1 MQSPEA
7 TMKRLVRYSLFWLAL
22 ILAAPANANVKP
34 NGLFTDNAVL
44 QQKIPVPVWGDARSG
59 EKVTVTFQKQV
70 VSTTA
75 KDGRWN
81 VVLKPLKAGGSFE
94 MTIQGDNTVTLKNVL
109 VGEVWL
115 ASGQSNMQMDL
126 RSCFDPAEAIAT
138 SKDPMLRLYTVPRR
152 PLDQPVLDVDAKWEE
167 CGPETVPG
175 FSGVA
180 YYFGRDLRKSRKV
193 PVGMIS
199 TNVGGTPAEAW
210 TRREVLWADPEL
222 KTILTSYAERLG
234 NFEKAMLDFSLAE
247 AKAKERGETIP
258 RAPQNS
264 PANYQRPC
272 GLYNAMIA
280 PLVPYAISGAI
291 WYQGE
296 SNAGAAYQYRKLFP
310 AMITNWRKDWNQGDF
325 AFLFVQLAP
334 FLKIN
339 PEPMDSAW
347 AELREAQH
355 MTTKNTPKTGEA
367 VITDVGDE
375 VDIHPKKKEPVGA
388 RLALAAR
395 TVQYKEKIE
404 FSGPDYQSMTND
416 INKAVLVFT
425 HAKGL
430 STSDGKEVKGFTIA
444 GPDRKFYNAQAKI
457 EGNKVIVWS
466 DRVSTPASVRYGW
479 ANFPVV
485 NLQNGAGL
493 PASPFRTDDWPITT
507 GPR

>member
-1 MQSPEA
+1 MRHRS
-7 TMKRLVRYSLFWLAL
+7 LAL
-22 ILAAPANANVKP
+22 SLPALFALSFHASADVKP
-34 NGLFTDNAVL
+34 NGLFTDSAVL
-44 QQKIPVPVWGDARSG
+44 QQKIAVPVWGDAKTG
-59 EKVTVTFQKQV
+59 ERVTVKFQNQT

-75 KDGRWN
+75 KDGRWK
-81 VVLKPLKAGGSFE
+81 VVLKPMKAGGPYD
-94 MTIQGDNTVTLKNVL
+94 MTISGDNTITLKNIL

-115 ASGQSNMQMDL
+115 ASGQSNMQWDV
-126 RSCFDPAEAIAT
+126 RNSYDPGADIAG
-138 SKDPMLRLYTVPRR
+138 SKDPMYRLYTVPRR
-152 PLDQPVLDVDAKWEE
+152 PLDQPTTDVDAKWEE

-175 FSGVA
+175 FSAVA
-180 YYFGRDLRKSRKV
+180 YYFGRDLRKARNV

-210 TRREVLWADPEL
+210 TSREVLWADPEL
-222 KTILTSYAERLG
+222 KSILTSYADRLG
-234 NFEKAMLDFSLAE
+234 NFEKAMLDHSLAE
-247 AKAKERGETIP
+247 TRAKAKGEAQP
-258 RAPQNS
+258 KAPQNN

-280 PLVPYAISGAI
+280 PLVPFAISGAI

-339 PEPMDSAW
+339 PEPMDSNW
-347 AELREAQH
+347 AELREAQL
-355 MTTKNTPKTGEA
+355 MTTKNTAKAGMA

-395 TVQYKEKIE
+395 AIQYGEKVE
-404 FSGPDYQSMTND
+404 FSGPEYHSMSLD
-416 INKAVLVFT
+416 GNKVVLTFT
-425 HAKGL
+425 HGKGI
-430 STSDGKEVKGFTIA
+430 STSDGGDPKGFTIA

-457 EGNKVIVWS
+457 QGGKVVVWC
-466 DRVSTPASVRYGW
+466 DNVVSPAAVRYGW
-479 ANFPVV
+479 ANYPVV
-485 NLQNGAGL
+485 NLQNGIHL
-493 PASPFRTDDWPITT
+493 LASPFRTDDWPITT

>member
-1 MQSPEA
+1 
-7 TMKRLVRYSLFWLAL
+7 MKRMVRPTLYCLSILVLNVTAS
-22 ILAAPANANVKP
+22 ANVKP

-59 EKVTVTFQKQV
+59 EKITVTFQKQT

-75 KDGRWN
+75 KDGRWK
-81 VVLKPLKAGGSFE
+81 VVLKPLKAGGPFE
-94 MTIQGDNTVTLKNVL
+94 MTIQGDNSVTLKNVL

-115 ASGQSNMQMDL
+115 ASGQSNMQWDL
-126 RSCFDPAEAIAT
+126 RSSFDPAADIAS
-138 SKDPMLRLYTVPRR
+138 SKDPMYRLYTVPRR
-152 PLDQPVLDVDAKWEE
+152 PLDQPVADVDAKWEE

-175 FSGVA
+175 FSAVA

-210 TRREVLWADPEL
+210 TSREVLWADPEL
-222 KTILTSYAERLG
+222 KMILTNYAERLG
-234 NFEKAMLDFSLAE
+234 SFEKAMLDFSLSE
-247 AKAKERGETIP
+247 AKAKERGETAP
-258 RAPQNS
+258 KAPQGNPS
-264 PANYQRPC
+264 NFQRPC

-339 PEPMDSAW
+339 KEPMESNW
-347 AELREAQH
+347 AELREAQLL
-355 MTTKNTPKTGEA
+355 TTKNTPKTGQA

-375 VDIHPKKKEPVGA
+375 ADIHPKKKEPVGA

-395 TVQYKEKIE
+395 AIEYKEKVE
-404 FSGPDYQSMTND
+404 FSGPDYQSMTVNG
-416 INKAVLVFT
+416 NKAVLSFS
-425 HAKGL
+425 HAKGISASGGEL
-430 STSDGKEVKGFTIA
+430 KGFTIA
-444 GPDRKFYNAQAKI
+444 GSDRKFYNAQAKI
-457 EGNKVIVWS
+457 EGGKVVVWS
-466 DRVSTPASVRYGW
+466 SQVSTPGAVRYGW
-479 ANFPVV
+479 ANYPVV

-493 PASPFRTDDWPITT
+493 LASPFRTDDWPITT